1 MDYHLHPQHLSDEY
15 ELIQVR
21 IGQKVNFFNSNGVV
35 SSGEVVA
42 ADVVSETVDIL
53 TGDIIKFQ
61 ETIHIDNLIEG

>member
-1 MDYHLHPQHLSDEY
+1 LDKK
-15 ELIQVR
+15 LI
-21 IGQKVNFFNSNGVV
+21 FFNSNGVV
-35 SSGEVVA
+35 SSGEVIA